1 MSQHEK
7 DTVKKRKKKFG
18 NEMREK
24 IGMEEIQWNYS
35 NVYYLTVYIDI
46 IEYTQIHR
54 NLYQQLVDRFD
65 FIISSFHFG

>member
-1 MSQHEK
+1 MGW
-7 DTVKKRKKKFG
+7 KRF
-18 NEMREK
+18 NEITRTD
-24 IGMEEIQWNYS
+24 